1 MIDLTRLEKKTEE
14 TCHKESIMA
23 VEKYLGYKIGIG
35 LRINKKKTRR
45 FFVALLVSLGINE
58 DCTIDVNVL
67 NKKVE
72 ALRQLD
78 KLGYKLS
85 YGGNGSVYCE
95 RMTKKADLEKNISK
109 LQEVLPEY
117 LGCELIDN

>member
-1 MIDLTRLEKKTEE
+1 MIDLGRLETKTEE
-14 TCHKESIMA
+14 SCHKESIMA
-23 VEKYLGYKIGIG
+23 VEKFQGYKIGIG
-35 LRINKKKTRR
+35 LRINKRKTKK
-45 FFVALLVSLGINE
+45 FFIALLVSLGINE

-67 NKKVE
+67 DKKVE

-95 RMTKKADLEKNISK
+95 RATKKGELEKKISK
-109 LQEVLPEY
+109 LQEILPEY